1 MLALTQ
7 TGLSSKYL
15 QLVSFLQVECT
26 FWKDNCLSSS
36 AAKCINLSLRESK
49 KRKKKT
55 SHVQIFF
62 VFLCKWR
69 ELVKETFYVK
79 KNRGHQASMRVKSS
93 RSYRNGYSPYMWL
106 ESFLSARAR
115 CMTWRN
121 VATGITCAV
130 RMRITSLI
138 EILKTS
144 FSDTT

>member
-1 MLALTQ
+1 MHKFEPTR
-7 TGLSSKYL
+7 
-15 QLVSFLQVECT
+15 VEKT
-26 FWKDNCLSSS
+26 
-36 AAKCINLSLRESK
+36 
-49 KRKKKT
+49 KKKT

-62 VFLCKWR
+62 CFFLCKWR

-130 RMRITSLI
+130 NFDFSLVLLGEFSVFFKVCCLPRVLAFTDVNPQIKKTLI
-138 EILKTS
+138 EANS
-144 FSDTT
+144 FIQGK